1 MIDFLQKSSF
11 SHVAD
16 GLPLPLR
23 IATKI
28 RVHFLESLYPYEH
41 ETSMKKF
48 FHHPVSELPPKQY
61 GQSSLDG
68 PNWLY
73 DLAGNSETG

>member
-1 MIDFLQKSSF
+1 MQVGISVCRLENFEKL
-11 SHVAD
+11 
-16 GLPLPLR
+16 
-23 IATKI
+23 I
-28 RVHFLESLYPYEH
+28 RFAALLFKRAKYPYEH
-41 ETSMKKF
+41 ETSMKKN